1 MEPENNSGGESGEEG
16 EAIQPQESI
25 DEIKS
30 QSTQSQLA
38 DEVAAVDVDDNENAE
53 NDVEEE
59 EAEEVEEE
67 AEEEVEE
74 DDDDVENEQTNEQGT
89 DTTKIVNVKLTQLPF
104 ARIKKMIKGA
114 DPEWKGGSADAQ
126 LMIVYAAERFLAQLA
141 DRVWE
146 QKVRQTG
153 RKTMKLSDVTAYVDS
168 ESKYE
173 YLEGALVGKTGC
185 LHGLTK

>member
-1 MEPENNSGGESGEEG
+1 MGTHPIFESDFDCLTEWSPRITGV
-16 EAIQPQESI
+16 AIQPQASI

-38 DEVAAVDVDDNENAE
+38 DDVAAVDVDDNENAE
-53 NDVEEE
+53 DVEEE
-59 EAEEVEEE
+59 EAEEVDDE
-67 AEEEVEE
+67 AEN
-74 DDDDVENEQTNEQGT
+74 DDVVNEQTNEQGT
-89 DTTKIVNVKLTQLPF
+89 DPTTIVNVKLTQLPF

-126 LMIVYAAERFLAQLA
+126 LMIVYAAERFLTQLA

-153 RKTMKLSDVTAYVDS
+153 RKTMKLSDVTAYVD
-168 ESKYE
+168 
-173 YLEGALVGKTGC
+173 
-185 LHGLTK
+185 